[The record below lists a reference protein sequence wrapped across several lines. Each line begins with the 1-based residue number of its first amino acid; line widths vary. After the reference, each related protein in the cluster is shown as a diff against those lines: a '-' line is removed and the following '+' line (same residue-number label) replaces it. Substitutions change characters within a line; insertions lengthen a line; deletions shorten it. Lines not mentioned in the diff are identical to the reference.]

1 MLIKGVDKYLAQQ
14 MVSKKIME
22 DSENTHVEQ
31 PTTQTPVDTRE
42 QKWPI
47 LMYTRKLAI
56 LTMEKDDIVLA
67 KEIIK
72 RAFFLIF
79 FILFLF

>member
-1 MLIKGVDKYLAQQ
+1 MKN
-14 MVSKKIME
+14 
-22 DSENTHVEQ
+22 SENTHDEQ

-47 LMYTRKLAI
+47 LMYTTKLAI
-56 LTMEKDDIVLA
+56 LTKEKDDIVLA

-72 RAFFLIF
+72 RGFFF
-79 FILFLF
+79 FFCIEQFSIECQH

>member
-1 MLIKGVDKYLAQQ
+1 
-14 MVSKKIME
+14 ME
-22 DSENTHVEQ
+22 DSENTHVE
-31 PTTQTPVDTRE
+31 QTPVDTRE

-47 LMYTRKLAI
+47 LMYTTKLAI

-72 RAFFLIF
+72 RRFFLF
-79 FILFLF
+79 FSSFSVLSSSLSSVVKLTLK